1 MAPKKHQRN
10 QELQEIQRIFFQMKV
25 SIIISMTTN
34 IFEQSLAPNY
44 ALVLK
49 LKIMLP

>member
-10 QELQEIQRIFFQMKV
+10 QELQEIERTLFQMKV
-25 SIIISMTTN
+25 SIIIGMTSN
-34 IFEQSLAPNY
+34 IFEQSLATKY
-44 ALVLK
+44 GLVQK